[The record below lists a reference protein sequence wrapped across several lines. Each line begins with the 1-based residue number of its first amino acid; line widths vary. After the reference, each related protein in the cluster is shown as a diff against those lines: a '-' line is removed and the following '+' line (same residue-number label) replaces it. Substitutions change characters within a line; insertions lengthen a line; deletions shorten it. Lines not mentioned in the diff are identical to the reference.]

1 MRCRYGLCTKFLLL
15 HCETQTIECEV
26 CNAGNPRSTNVKRHR
41 CAKHMGRGEYIADV
55 TITPRI
61 LGRYVS
67 AGPITPGDTRDN
79 EQC

>member
-1 MRCRYGLCTKFLLL
+1 M
-15 HCETQTIECEV
+15 
-26 CNAGNPRSTNVKRHR
+26 KRHR